1 MDNSVQQYQLVQKG
15 KKYILLTKILQNKL
29 RFSCTESDTIN
40 PLTFIGDFSMIDLM
54 QLNPIF
60 YPITNISQA
69 QEIFDKI
76 ATTQKLSIEPGQNHI
91 NLKIFLK
98 RENRPEEC
106 FSLLLN
112 LSTSNGLYDEFSNF
126 QLPISDN
133 KKYTQEEMQNQFLSF
148 FPNNNYDNTNINN
161 IYSTSYTIPEQYI
174 QYPQSQTTNSF
185 YLNNQG
191 NLPNINYNLSGN
203 NFENSILHK
212 SKRTRVDKLTLSLR
226 PQQEKNNNNILRNQ
240 TWTNTSAPLKM
251 QETFIPQKTPLF
263 QQQNYESVNKNN
275 IENSYDLNRHEI
287 QKNTNND
294 FINKEKEKIIEN
306 LKNKINELNIEISNL
321 RSQNE
326 ILKQENENMR
336 LKNDINKNI
345 ENENQSQEIL
355 FLKQENERYLKEID
369 NLRDQLSQ
377 LNEFDQYKR
386 NKEEEISLLKDQI
399 EELLSNQKKNDQ
411 FLKDKI
417 KEIDELKLYI
427 EELLQK
433 QRKSESEYQ
442 YMLRKSKKN
451 EMEDQMISIQDTRLE
466 IVRGDII
473 QDTKELELLTRKISK
488 NNNKI
493 ILNLLFKAIVDSD
506 KAEAFHEKCDFA
518 KSTLV
523 LVKST
528 NGKRFG
534 GYTSCTWKGN
544 NIEKKDDNAFVF
556 SLDKMRIYDIK
567 SGEDAIGCYPK
578 FGPVF
583 LGCQIRIYDEFFT
596 KGGTTFEKGMNYNTE
611 EDYELT
617 GGLKKFNIKD
627 IEVYSVEFE

>member
-1 MDNSVQQYQLVQKG
+1 
-15 KKYILLTKILQNKL
+15 
-29 RFSCTESDTIN
+29 
-40 PLTFIGDFSMIDLM
+40 
-54 QLNPIF
+54 
-60 YPITNISQA
+60 
-69 QEIFDKI
+69 
-76 ATTQKLSIEPGQNHI
+76 
-91 NLKIFLK
+91 
-98 RENRPEEC
+98 
-106 FSLLLN
+106 
-112 LSTSNGLYDEFSNF
+112 
-126 QLPISDN
+126 
-133 KKYTQEEMQNQFLSF
+133 MQNQFLSF

-161 IYSTSYTIPEQYI
+161 IYSASNTIPEQYI
-174 QYPQSQTTNSF
+174 QYPQYQTTNSS

-203 NFENSILHK
+203 NFENSILHT

-275 IENSYDLNRHEI
+275 IENSYDLNKHEI

>member
-148 FPNNNYDNTNINN
+148 FPNNNYDNTKINN

-294 FINKEKEKIIEN
+294 FINQEKEKIIEN

>member
-161 IYSTSYTIPEQYI
+161 IYSASNTIPEQYI
-174 QYPQSQTTNSF
+174 QYPQYQTTNSS

-369 NLRDQLSQ
+369 NLRDQLNQ

-506 KAEAFHEKCDFA
+506 KAEAFHKKCDFA

>member
-1 MDNSVQQYQLVQKG
+1 MQQYQLVQKG

-161 IYSTSYTIPEQYI
+161 IYSASNTIPEQYI
-174 QYPQSQTTNSF
+174 QYPQYQTTNSS

-627 IEVYSVEFE
+627 IEVYSVELE

>member
-15 KKYILLTKILQNKL
+15 KKYILITKILQNKL

-40 PLTFIGDFSMIDLM
+40 PLTFIGDFSMIDLI

-112 LSTSNGLYDEFSNF
+112 LSTTNGLYDEFSNF

-148 FPNNNYDNTNINN
+148 FPNNNYDNTKINN

-294 FINKEKEKIIEN
+294 FINQEKEKIIEN

>member
-15 KKYILLTKILQNKL
+15 KKYILITKILQNKL

-126 QLPISDN
+126 QIPISDN

>member
-15 KKYILLTKILQNKL
+15 KKYILITKILQNKL

>member
-1 MDNSVQQYQLVQKG
+1 MQQYQLVQKG

-161 IYSTSYTIPEQYI
+161 IYSASNTIPEQYI
-174 QYPQSQTTNSF
+174 QYPQYQTTNSS

>member
-15 KKYILLTKILQNKL
+15 KKYILITKILQNKL

-126 QLPISDN
+126 QIPISDN

-148 FPNNNYDNTNINN
+148 FPNNNYDNTKINN

>member
-161 IYSTSYTIPEQYI
+161 IYSASNTIPEQYI
-174 QYPQSQTTNSF
+174 QYPQYQTTNSS

>member
-15 KKYILLTKILQNKL
+15 KKYILITKILQNKL

-369 NLRDQLSQ
+369 NLRAQLNQ

>member
-15 KKYILLTKILQNKL
+15 KKYILITKILQNKL

-54 QLNPIF
+54 HLNPIF

-583 LGCQIRIYDEFFT
+583 LGCQIRIYDQFFT

>member
-15 KKYILLTKILQNKL
+15 KKYILITKILQNKL

-40 PLTFIGDFSMIDLM
+40 PLTFIGDFSMIDLI

-112 LSTSNGLYDEFSNF
+112 LSTTNGLYDEFSNF

-148 FPNNNYDNTNINN
+148 FPNNNYDNTKINN

-287 QKNTNND
+287 QKNTHND

>member
-161 IYSTSYTIPEQYI
+161 IYSASNTIPEQYI
-174 QYPQSQTTNSF
+174 QYPQYQTTNSS

-226 PQQEKNNNNILRNQ
+226 PQQEKSNNNILRNQ